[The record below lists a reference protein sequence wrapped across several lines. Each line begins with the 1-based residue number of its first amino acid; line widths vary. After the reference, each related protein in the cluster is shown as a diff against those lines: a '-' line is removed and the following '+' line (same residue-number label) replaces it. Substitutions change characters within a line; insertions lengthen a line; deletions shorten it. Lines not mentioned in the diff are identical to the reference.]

1 MGGALQKRLV
11 RKLDLEIALAKIEP
25 HPYPKAHLEQY
36 TITPEVAAEILYI
49 AAYTNNDI
57 ADKTILDMGCGT
69 GRLAIGGVLL
79 GAKEAVGIDIDK
91 SAVKA
96 AYNSA
101 KKLGVK
107 EKTHWV
113 VADIAAL
120 RGTFDTVLQNPPF
133 GVQKRKADRRFL
145 EKALKVG
152 KHIYSLHKSNKEKLE
167 LVRDSRKRDSYLVPA
182 TSSPFLEKFIAEHG
196 GKITA
201 LYRMRMTIPRMF
213 RFHTKRRH
221 KFLVDLYVLET
232 RKAGD
237 YHNW

>member
-1 MGGALQKRLV
+1 MGRAMQKRLV
-11 RKLDLEIALAKIEP
+11 RKLDLEITLAKIEP

-49 AAYTNNDI
+49 AAYTNDDI
-57 ADKTILDMGCGT
+57 TDKTILDMGCGT
-69 GRLAIGGVLL
+69 GRLAIGGALL

-91 SAVKA
+91 SAIRA

-101 KKLGVK
+101 EKLGAK
-107 EKTHWV
+107 EKTQWV

-145 EKALKVG
+145 EKALEVG
-152 KHIYSLHKSNKEKLE
+152 KHIYSLHKSSKEKLE
-167 LVRDSRKRDSYLVPA
+167 LVRDLSKRDSYLASAAP
-182 TSSPFLEKFIAEHG
+182 SPFLGKFIAEHG

-201 LYRMRMTIPRMF
+201 VYRMLMIIPRIF
-213 RFHTKRRH
+213 EFHTKWKH
-221 KFLVDLYVLET
+221 KFFVDLYVIEI
-232 RKAGD
+232 RKTGNH
-237 YHNW
+237 HN

>member
-1 MGGALQKRLV
+1 MGGVMQKRLV
-11 RKLDLEIALAKIEP
+11 RKLDLEIALEKIEP

-57 ADKTILDMGCGT
+57 TDKTILDLGCGT
-69 GRLAIGGVLL
+69 GRLAIGAILL

-96 AYNSA
+96 AYNGA

-107 EKTHWV
+107 ERTHWV

-120 RGTFDTVLQNPPF
+120 CGTFDTVLQNPPF

-145 EKALKVG
+145 EKALEVG

-167 LVRDSRKRDSYLVPA
+167 AVKDLRKRDSYSASAAP
-182 TSSPFLEKFIAEHG
+182 SPFLEKFIAEHG
-196 GKITA
+196 GKVTA
-201 LYRMRMTIPRMF
+201 VYSMLMTIPRIF

-221 KFLVDLYVLET
+221 KFLVDLYVIET
-232 RKAGD
+232 RRTGN
-237 YHNW
+237 YHN